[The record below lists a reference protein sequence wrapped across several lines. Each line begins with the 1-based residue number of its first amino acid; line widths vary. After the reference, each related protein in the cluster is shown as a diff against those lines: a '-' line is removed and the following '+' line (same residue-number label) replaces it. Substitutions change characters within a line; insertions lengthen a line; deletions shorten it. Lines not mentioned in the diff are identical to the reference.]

1 MGKYDDIALP
11 VKGQRI
17 SSGAFGIKVVKAI
30 QDLDARVSAYD
41 TSTGTGKAF
50 STSNLV
56 LSTTTEVTALTITG
70 MVFKAGLAY
79 EATIRMGVS
88 AATSGN
94 LCLTHVRKYNATPA
108 SGADWGEY
116 FRFRGEPSPAAA
128 LGTLYLINNTAA
140 DITSDVNLTVSSN
153 VAVANAITC
162 FATTASPRFFVIKPA
177 GFASDYVGMGVQVS

>member
-17 SSGAFGIKVVKAI
+17 SSGAFGIKVVNAI
-30 QDLDARVSAYD
+30 KDLDARVSAYD
-41 TSTGTGKAF
+41 TSTGTGKAY
-50 STSNLV
+50 STSNLA
-56 LSTTTEVTALTITG
+56 LSTTTETTALTITG

-88 AATSGN
+88 GTSGN

-108 SGADWGEY
+108 NGADWGEY
-116 FRFRGEPSPAAA
+116 FRFRAEPSPAAA
-128 LGTLYLINNTAA
+128 IGTLYLINNTAA

-153 VAVANAITC
+153 VAASNAITC

-177 GFASDYVGMGVQVS
+177 GFAADYVGMGVQVS